1 MENKPHLSLARVR
14 NVPSSSQLCL
24 ELLPSVHFRNRLII
38 VNNRLISI
46 NRIVKYDMSTV
57 VCPFKEGGAFMKF
70 LLNLLGIASLVV
82 AQQFT
87 HYSHFKSLFNHALV
101 EILSRILTGS

>member
-1 MENKPHLSLARVR
+1 
-14 NVPSSSQLCL
+14 
-24 ELLPSVHFRNRLII
+24 
-38 VNNRLISI
+38 
-46 NRIVKYDMSTV
+46 MSTV

-87 HYSHFKSLFNHALV
+87 HYSCFKSLFNHGYRFAISRDLSV
-101 EILSRILTGS
+101 HTRDITRQTMYSLHLTLLNDTAILFANQFMNNWFN